1 MPCCSR
7 MQPIFLNS
15 PLLPLMSRAR
25 ISSRLY
31 FVQGPIQAVGASTTS
46 ASVAAECVV
55 VVVFAVVK
63 AAGTPTNGRFIRIKN
78 KVFEVLLLYLESG
91 HCSVKLAGVWSFY
104 SNKMK
109 MTGVGQ

>member
-1 MPCCSR
+1 

-31 FVQGPIQAVGASTTS
+31 IVQGPIQAVGASTTS

-55 VVVFAVVK
+55 VVVFAVVAAVVK
-63 AAGTPTNGRFIRIKN
+63 ADGTLTNGRNLMIDCVYGRSYI
-78 KVFEVLLLYLESG
+78 
-91 HCSVKLAGVWSFY
+91 
-104 SNKMK
+104 
-109 MTGVGQ
+109 